1 VTVIESTMGVEE
13 SSRRARNAE
22 AGGSIMSVQAS
33 PSRPAAKSIGA
44 AFVDILL
51 TLVILVVVLLSFLIA
66 PLLALAV
73 AYLVY
78 AVMRPR
84 GKKKAAAAAAPGA
97 QPGRTAAPHGFGAG
111 TT

>member
-1 VTVIESTMGVEE
+1 
-13 SSRRARNAE
+13 
-22 AGGSIMSVQAS
+22 MSVQAS
-33 PSRPAAKSIGA
+33 PSRPATKSVGA

-51 TLVILVVVLLSFLIA
+51 TLVIFVVVLLSFLIA

-84 GKKKAAAAAAPGA
+84 GKKKSAAAPGA
-97 QPGRTAAPHGFGAG
+97 RTGPAGSAHGFGAG
-111 TT
+111 TAT

>member
-1 VTVIESTMGVEE
+1 
-13 SSRRARNAE
+13 
-22 AGGSIMSVQAS
+22 MSVQAS

-44 AFVDILL
+44 AFVDIVL

-78 AVMRPR
+78 AVLRPR
-84 GKKKAAAAAAPGA
+84 GKRKSAPTTGGGA
-97 QPGRTAAPHGFGAG
+97 GGGGPAGPAGPAHGFGAG
-111 TT
+111 TAT